1 MRSYEPSKANLG
13 PGSAVG
19 KKGQKKLA
27 SLADFF
33 HFSSSAEPGPRLS
46 EANVAFCAKRGEEK
60 NNASHLF
67 RALRKMP
74 RSPRLAHK
82 APVHMR
88 AMDDHV
94 RVNLERT
101 QRVLILAL

>member
-1 MRSYEPSKANLG
+1 MRSYEPSEASLG
-13 PGSAVG
+13 PGFPGG
-19 KKGQKKLA
+19 KKGQKRLA

-33 HFSSSAEPGPRLS
+33 RFSSSAEPDPRLT

-60 NNASHLF
+60 NNASHSF
-67 RALRKMP
+67 RTLRKMP

-82 APVHMR
+82 APVMTQ
-88 AMDDHV
+88 AVDDHP
-94 RVNLERT
+94 RVSLQRT